1 MNNFIK
7 IDECLYQD
15 IIDNNLNI
23 DDYLL
28 DNVAKIKKFFRIW
41 DYM

>member
-23 DDYLL
+23 DDY
-28 DNVAKIKKFFRIW
+28 NKEI
-41 DYM
+41 

>member
-23 DDYLL
+23 DDYLKY
-28 DNVAKIKKFFRIW
+28 NKEI
-41 DYM
+41 